1 MTKTPYYDAYM
12 RGERSSSYE
21 WKTLMRDFSNFK
33 TLRMN
38 DYQYSIFPGIFGTYS
53 EDWRYDD

>member
-12 RGERSSSYE
+12 RGERSSSYQYKKNLE
-21 WKTLMRDFSNFK
+21 TLMM
-33 TLRMN
+33 LN
-38 DYQYSIFPGIFGTYS
+38 DYQYSIFPNIFGTYS